1 MRCACIILW
10 GKKMNG
16 KNVDVNYDLISADI
30 IKRAEK
36 IALILMDVDGVMT
49 DGTLFYLPGPNGEAI
64 EFKGFNSHDGLGL
77 HFCHAAGIKT
87 GVISGRDSFATTERA
102 RMLKMTYVY
111 QGHLKKIPSF
121 EEILQDAQLPNEAVA
136 FIGDDFTDVP
146 LFNRVGLAC
155 AVANARPEVKEH
167 AHYITAQSGGH
178 GAVREVVEIVLKAR
192 GFWPPILKQ
201 YELIESAK
209 ISGS

>member
-1 MRCACIILW
+1 MT
-10 GKKMNG
+10 GKS
-16 KNVDVNYDLISADI
+16 VDVNYDLISKSV

-36 IALILMDVDGVMT
+36 IALILMDVDGVLT
-49 DGTLFYLPGPNGEAI
+49 DGTPYYLPGPEGDAI

-111 QGHLKKIPSF
+111 QGKLKKIPSF
-121 EEILQDAQLPNEAVA
+121 EEILQDSQLPSESVA

-155 AVANARPEVKEH
+155 AVANARPEVKQQ
-167 AHYITAQSGGH
+167 AHYVTAQSGGH

-192 GFWPPILKQ
+192 GFWLPILKQ
-201 YELIESAK
+201 YEMIAQEK
-209 ISGS
+209 IVT

>member
-1 MRCACIILW
+1 MTGTSI
-10 GKKMNG
+10 
-16 KNVDVNYDLISADI
+16 DVKYDLLSKDI

-49 DGTLFYLPGPNGEAI
+49 DGTLYYLPGQNGEAV

-77 HFCHAAGIKT
+77 HLCNGVGIKT

-102 RMLKMTYVY
+102 RMLKMSYVY

-121 EEILQDAQLPNEAVA
+121 EEILKDAQLPNEAVA

-155 AVANARPEVKEH
+155 AVSNARPEVKQQ
-167 AHYITAQSGGH
+167 AHYVTAQSGGN
-178 GAVREVVEIVLKAR
+178 GAVREVVEIILKAR
-192 GFWPPILKQ
+192 GFWPSVLTQ
-201 YELIESAK
+201 YELNEAAK
-209 ISGS
+209 VV

>member
-1 MRCACIILW
+1 MT
-10 GKKMNG
+10 GTS
-16 KNVDVNYDLISADI
+16 VDVNYDLLSADI

-49 DGTLFYLPGPNGEAI
+49 DGTLYYIPGQNGEAV

-77 HFCHAAGIKT
+77 HFCHTAGIKT

-102 RMLKMTYVY
+102 RMLNMTYVY
-111 QGHLKKIPSF
+111 QGHLKKIPSY
-121 EEILQDAQLPNEAVA
+121 EEILKDSQLPNDAVA

-155 AVANARPEVKEH
+155 AVANARPEVKQN
-167 AHYITAQSGGH
+167 AHYVTAQSGGN

-192 GFWPPILKQ
+192 GLWSSVLKQ

-209 ISGS
+209 IS